1 MSVINTYIPRAIEET
16 IKKSFKNN
24 KIVSVLGARQS
35 GKSTAIEHLYPNINF
50 VSLKTDFM
58 ATQANTNPD
67 SFIKG
72 LKIPSFID
80 EVQKAPKIFGSI
92 QEIVDKNN
100 FYSQFIF
107 SGCNKQKLDEK
118 IKESLSG
125 RTSIIELNGLSLR
138 EIKGI
143 SFNKH
148 FVPTMEYIEEREKY
162 LKEYNDIWFYIH
174 RGSYPELYDN
184 LNKDWEE
191 YYSYSSYVQT
201 YLEKDVL
208 SETKIKDISA
218 FIRFLSAVS
227 ARTGTVL
234 NYDNIANDVGVST
247 YAIKEWIAIL
257 IKTNIIFLLQPY
269 YSSHLNRAIKSP
281 KIYFKDTGLAAY
293 LSGWLT
299 KDQLERGAA
308 NGAFYETF
316 IINEII
322 KSFSNEGKDY
332 SKRVFFYNGKD
343 KSRKKIDKNGNVTE
357 INIESEIDF
366 IIEENGI
373 LYPIEIKKKDMPIVS
388 DAKSFSI
395 LDKEINKKRGLGII
409 ISSNSNKIYLRDNLL
424 CLPIEYI

>member
-1 MSVINTYIPRAIEET
+1 MSFINVYITRAIEST
-16 IKKSFKNN
+16 IKKSFENN
-24 KIVSVLGARQS
+24 KIVSILGARQC
-35 GKSTAIEHLYPNINF
+35 GKSTLVEYLYPNINF

-58 ATQANTNPD
+58 ATEANTNPD

-92 QEIVDKNN
+92 QEMVDKNN
-100 FYSQFIF
+100 YYSQFIL
-107 SGCNKQKLDEK
+107 SGSNKQKLDEK

-138 EIKGI
+138 EIKGV

-148 FVPTMEYIEEREKY
+148 FIPTNEYIEEREKH
-162 LKEYNDIWFYIH
+162 LKEYGDIWFYIH
-174 RGSYPELYDN
+174 RGNYPELYDN

-191 YYSYSSYVQT
+191 YYSSYVQT
-201 YLEKDVL
+201 YIEKDVL
-208 SETKIKDISA
+208 SETKIKDIAA

-227 ARTGTVL
+227 ARTGTIL
-234 NYDNIANDVGVST
+234 NYDNIASDVGVSSIT
-247 YAIKEWIAIL
+247 IKEWISIL
-257 IKTNIIFLLQPY
+257 IKTNIIFLLEPY

-308 NGAFYETF
+308 NGAYYETF
-316 IINEII
+316 IVNEII

-343 KSRKKIDKNGNVTE
+343 KSRNKIDKNGNSTT

-366 IIEENGI
+366 IIEENGV
-373 LYPIEIKKKDMPIVS
+373 LYPIEIKKKDMPIAS
-388 DAKSFSI
+388 DAKSFAV

-409 ISSNSNKIYLRDNLL
+409 ISSNSNKVYLRDNLL

>member
-1 MSVINTYIPRAIEET
+1 MSFINIYITRAIEST
-16 IKKSFKNN
+16 IKKSFENN
-24 KIVSVLGARQS
+24 KIVSILGARQC
-35 GKSTAIEHLYPNINF
+35 GKSTLVEHLYPNINL

-58 ATQANTNPD
+58 ATEANTNPD

-100 FYSQFIF
+100 FYSQFIL
-107 SGCNKQKLDEK
+107 SGSNKQKLDEK

-148 FVPTMEYIEEREKY
+148 FIPTTEYIEEREKH
-162 LKEYNDIWFYIH
+162 LKEYDDIWFYIH

-191 YYSYSSYVQT
+191 YYSSYVQT
-201 YLEKDVL
+201 YIEKDVL
-208 SETKIKDISA
+208 SETKIKDIAA

-227 ARTGTVL
+227 SRTGTIL
-234 NYDNIANDVGVST
+234 NYDNIASDVGVSSVT
-247 YAIKEWIAIL
+247 IKEWISIL
-257 IKTNIIFLLQPY
+257 IKTNIIFLLEPY

-316 IINEII
+316 IVNEII

-343 KSRKKIDKNGNVTE
+343 KSRSKIDKNGNSTT
-357 INIESEIDF
+357 INIESKIDF
-366 IIEENGI
+366 IIEENGV
-373 LYPIEIKKKDMPIVS
+373 LYPIEIKKKDMPIAS
-388 DAKSFSI
+388 DAKSFTV
-395 LDKEINKKRGLGII
+395 LDKEINKKRGLGVI
-409 ISSNSNKIYLRDNLL
+409 ISSNSNKVYLRDNLL

>member
-1 MSVINTYIPRAIEET
+1 MSFINVYITRAIEST
-16 IKKSFKNN
+16 IKKSFENN
-24 KIVSVLGARQS
+24 KIVSILGARQC
-35 GKSTAIEHLYPNINF
+35 GKSTLVEHLYPNINF

-58 ATQANTNPD
+58 ATEANTNPD

-100 FYSQFIF
+100 YYSQFIL
-107 SGCNKQKLDEK
+107 SGSNKQKLDEK

-138 EIKGI
+138 EIKGV

-148 FVPTMEYIEEREKY
+148 FIPTNEYIEEREKH
-162 LKEYNDIWFYIH
+162 LKEYGDIWFYIH

-191 YYSYSSYVQT
+191 YYSSYVQT
-201 YLEKDVL
+201 YIEKDVL
-208 SETKIKDISA
+208 SETKIKDIAA

-227 ARTGTVL
+227 ARTGTIL
-234 NYDNIANDVGVST
+234 NYDNIASDVGVSSIT
-247 YAIKEWIAIL
+247 IKEWISIL
-257 IKTNIIFLLQPY
+257 IKTNIIFLLEPY

-308 NGAFYETF
+308 NGAYYETF
-316 IINEII
+316 IVNEII

-343 KSRKKIDKNGNVTE
+343 KSRNKIDKNGNSTT
-357 INIESEIDF
+357 INIESKIDF
-366 IIEENGI
+366 IIEENGV
-373 LYPIEIKKKDMPIVS
+373 LYPIEIKKKDMPIAS
-388 DAKSFSI
+388 DAKSFAV

-409 ISSNSNKIYLRDNLL
+409 ISSNSNKVYLRDNLL